1 MKAEKRTM
9 ILTTLVCLL
18 PLIAGA
24 LVYNKLPESVPVH
37 FDFNGEPNGWA
48 GRAVAA
54 FGLPSLMLA
63 INLFLPFALN
73 ADPKRQNMSEA
84 LKNVVIWTIPV
95 LSVICS
101 GATLAKGLGYD
112 VKIEVILPVFMG
124 LLFVIIGNYL
134 PKTKQS
140 YTMGIKLPWTLNSEE
155 NWNRTHRLAGFL
167 WVVGG
172 LIFIAMSFIGWT
184 LPVFLIVLAV
194 MTLVPIGYSYML
206 YKKGT

>member
-18 PLIAGA
+18 PLITGA

-206 YKKGT
+206 YKKGI

>member
-54 FGLPSLMLA
+54 FGMPSLMLA

>member
-206 YKKGT
+206 YKKET